1 VPHLPLRELVDQW
14 RAEAQI
20 LQDNG
25 ASGQATVKL
34 RDADELEC
42 ALRQWGRERLTLDAA
57 AKESGY
63 SYSCLQKALRKGT
76 IPNVGTKGRPRVR
89 RGDLPRKPGLPHDTG
104 PEPDVAGEILL
115 RQHENLA
122 GRKVV

>member
-1 VPHLPLRELVDQW
+1 LPLRELVDQW

-63 SYSCLQKALRKGT
+63 SYPFAKAPFRTWEPKDDLAFAVVTFRVSRAFPT
-76 IPNVGTKGRPRVR
+76 ILARNPMLRVR
-89 RGDLPRKPGLPHDTG
+89 SFCASTRTLRGER
-104 PEPDVAGEILL
+104 
-115 RQHENLA
+115 
-122 GRKVV
+122 